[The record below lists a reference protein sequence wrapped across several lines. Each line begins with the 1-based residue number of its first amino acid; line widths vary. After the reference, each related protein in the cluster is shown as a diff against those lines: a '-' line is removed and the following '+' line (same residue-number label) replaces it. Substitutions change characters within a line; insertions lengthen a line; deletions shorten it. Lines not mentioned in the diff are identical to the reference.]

1 MITTQP
7 FYIAGIEN
15 PEEAKTSAFGACGMF
30 AFTFVASMLGIW
42 YDSQN
47 KSYSVESEN
56 GETGYQLAQGDYPN
70 YGGTAASSGPHMG

>member
-7 FYIAGIEN
+7 FYIAGIEDAD
-15 PEEAKTSAFGACGMF
+15 EAKASAFGACGMF

-47 KSYSVESEN
+47 KADSIESEN
-56 GETGYQLAQGDYPN
+56 GETAYQLAQGDFPN
-70 YGGTAASSGPHMG
+70 YGGTAAS